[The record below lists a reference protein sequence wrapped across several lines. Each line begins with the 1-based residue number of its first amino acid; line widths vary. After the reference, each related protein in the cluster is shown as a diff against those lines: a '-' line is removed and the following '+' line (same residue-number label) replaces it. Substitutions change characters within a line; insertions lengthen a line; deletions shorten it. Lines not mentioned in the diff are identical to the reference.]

1 MTKTRTT
8 YFCQNCGSES
18 AKWIGKCP
26 TCSEWN
32 TYKEEVIVKESKLEK
47 KHSDISGSSGSK
59 VASPQNIND
68 VSLDSLVRL
77 SSKNSELDRV
87 LGGGIVPG
95 SVILLG
101 GEPGIGKSTLT
112 LQIAL
117 NLGKKVL
124 YISGE
129 ESAQQVK
136 NRAERL
142 GLNEDGFLIYTETAT
157 QRIFTHLKKL
167 KPELIIVDSIQTVH
181 TPYIDSLPGS
191 ISQIRESAG
200 AFMRFAK
207 ESNTA
212 IILIG
217 HINKEGNIAGPKI
230 LEHIVDTV
238 LQFEG
243 DMQHNYRM
251 LRSMKNRFGST
262 AELGIYE
269 MTAQGLSQI
278 ENPSKMLISDNQ
290 DHLSGIAI
298 ASTIEGT
305 RPFLI
310 ETQALVSKAVYGTPQ
325 RTANGVDAKRLNMLL
340 AVLEKR
346 CGFPLASQDI
356 FVNIVGGL
364 TIRDT
369 GLDLALMAALMSSFL
384 DESLSSTVTFAGEVG
399 LSGEVRGL
407 SKVEL
412 RIKEA
417 EKLGF
422 EKIILSQNNE
432 KSIKSVKAN
441 IEVELIKSV
450 KDLYQT
456 LFN

>member
-1 MTKTRTT
+1 MTKSRST

-32 TYKEEVIVKESKLEK
+32 TYKEEVIVKESSTEK
-47 KHSDISGSSGSK
+47 RTKSVVDRK
-59 VASPQNIND
+59 VSVPLNINE
-68 VSLDSLVRL
+68 VSLDPLKRL
-77 SSKNSELDRV
+77 SSRNIELDRV

-117 NLGKKVL
+117 GLGPKVL

-136 NRAERL
+136 SRAERL
-142 GLNEDGFLIYTETAT
+142 GLNSEGFLIYTETAT
-157 QRIFTHLKKL
+157 QRIFNHLKKL
-167 KPELIIVDSIQTVH
+167 NPELIIVDSIQTVH

-200 AFMRFAK
+200 AFMRYAK
-207 ESNTA
+207 ETNTSV
-212 IILIG
+212 ILIG
-217 HINKEGNIAGPKI
+217 HINKDGHIAGPKI

-262 AELGIYE
+262 SELGIYE
-269 MTAQGLSQI
+269 MTDKGLSTI
-278 ENPSKMLISDNQ
+278 ENPSKMLISENQ
-290 DHLSGIAI
+290 DNLSGIAI

-325 RTANGVDAKRLNMLL
+325 RTANGIDAKRLNMLL

-346 CGFPLASQDI
+346 CGFPLGAQDI

-369 GLDLALMAALMSSFL
+369 GLDLGILAALMSSFL
-384 DESLSSTVTFAGEVG
+384 DESLNSNVTFAGEVG
-399 LSGEVRGL
+399 LSGEVRGV
-407 SKVEL
+407 SKVDL

-417 EKLGF
+417 AKLGF
-422 EKIILSQNNE
+422 EKIILSHKND
-432 KSIKSVKAN
+432 KSMRTAN
-441 IEVELIKSV
+441 PDIEIEMIKSV

>member
-1 MTKTRTT
+1 MTKSRTL
-8 YFCQNCGSES
+8 YFCQSCGAES

-26 TCSEWN
+26 TCTKWN
-32 TYKEEVIVKESKLEK
+32 TYKEEVIVKETATEKRKIDVAEK
-47 KHSDISGSSGSK
+47 KVSEPIDIHE
-59 VASPQNIND
+59 
-68 VSLDSLVRL
+68 VSLENVSRL
-77 SSKNSELDRV
+77 SSENVELDRV

-112 LQIAL
+112 LQLAI
-117 NLGKKVL
+117 NLGMKVL

-129 ESAQQVK
+129 ESSQQVK
-136 NRAERL
+136 SRSRRL
-142 GLNEDGFLIYTETAT
+142 GLKSEGFLIYTETAT
-157 QRIFTHLKKL
+157 QRIFNHLKKL

-200 AFMRFAK
+200 AFMRYAK
-207 ESNTA
+207 ETNTA
-212 IILIG
+212 VILIG
-217 HINKEGNIAGPKI
+217 HINKDGQIAGPKI

-269 MTAQGLSQI
+269 MTEKGLTII
-278 ENPSKMLISDNQ
+278 ENPSKMLISENQ
-290 DHLSGIAI
+290 DHLSGISI
-298 ASTIEGT
+298 ASTLEGT
-305 RPFLI
+305 RPLLI
-310 ETQALVSKAVYGTPQ
+310 ETQALVSKAVYGNPQ
-325 RTANGVDAKRLNMLL
+325 RTANGLDTKRLNMLL

-346 CGFPLASQDI
+346 CGFPLAASDI

-364 TIRDT
+364 TIKDT
-369 GLDLALMAALMSSFL
+369 GLDLAIIAALMSSFQ
-384 DESLSSTVTFAGEVG
+384 DISLPSNVAFSGEVG
-399 LSGEVRGL
+399 LSGEVRGV
-407 SKVEL
+407 SRVEL

-422 EKIILSQNNE
+422 EKIFLSRKNE
-432 KSIKSVKAN
+432 ARVNESKFD
-441 IEVELIKSV
+441 IELHFINSV
-450 KDLYQT
+450 KDLYQA